1 MVLYFLKLGGSLIT
15 DKNQPHTVRV
25 ETLKRAVQ
33 EIADALSLRHDL
45 QILIGH
51 GSGSFGHVPAE
62 RHGTRQGVSSAEGW
76 WGFVEV
82 FREARA
88 LNQLVLES
96 LLEAGL
102 PVVAFPPS
110 AAVIAAGGKV
120 QTWDLQ
126 PLKAALVTGLIP
138 LINGDV
144 IFDTRVGGT
153 ILSTE
158 ELFAHL
164 ALILKPQRILLAGI
178 EAGVWQDYP
187 NNKQLVETI
196 TPASFDPQSSALTGA
211 SAIDV
216 TGGMRKKVE
225 IMLGL
230 VRQMPELE
238 GLIFSGEEPGLI
250 YQALLGDLPGTAIH
264 R

>member
-1 MVLYFLKLGGSLIT
+1 MALYFLKLGGSLIT
-15 DKNQPHTVRV
+15 DKSQPHTVQPDV
-25 ETLKRAVQ
+25 LKRAAQ
-33 EIADALSLRHDL
+33 EIADALRLRQDL
-45 QILIGH
+45 RLVIGH

-62 RHGTRQGVSSAEGW
+62 RYGTRDGVTSAAGW

-88 LNQLVLES
+88 LNQLVLEA
-96 LLEAGL
+96 LLDAGL
-102 PVVAFPPS
+102 PVIAFPPS
-110 AAVIAAGGKV
+110 AAIIAAGG
-120 QTWDLQ
+120 QIQSWDLRPFQ
-126 PLKAALVTGLIP
+126 AALVTGLIP
-138 LINGDV
+138 LVQGDV
-144 IFDTRVGGT
+144 IFDTSLGGT

-158 ELFAHL
+158 EIFSYL
-164 ALILKPQRILLAGI
+164 ATELKPQRILLAGI

-187 NNKQLVETI
+187 ARQQIAAEI
-196 TPASFDPQSSALTGA
+196 TPATLDRQNSTLGGA

-225 IMLGL
+225 IMLSL

-238 GLIFSGEEPGLI
+238 ALIFSGAEAGLI
-250 YQALLGDLPGTAIH
+250 YQALLGDRPGTTIH